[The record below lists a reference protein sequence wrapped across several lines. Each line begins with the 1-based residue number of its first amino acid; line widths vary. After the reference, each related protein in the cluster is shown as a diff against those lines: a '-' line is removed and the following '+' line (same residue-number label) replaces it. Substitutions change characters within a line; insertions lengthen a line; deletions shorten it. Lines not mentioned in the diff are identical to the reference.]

1 MTPLLALA
9 GGVPT
14 LVAAAPGGKFLLL
27 VGAAIAGLAFGM
39 LINSFLMGRNKRK

>member
-1 MTPLLALA
+1 MA
-9 GGVPT
+9 GVT
-14 LVAAAPGGKFLLL
+14 VLVAASGGKVLLL